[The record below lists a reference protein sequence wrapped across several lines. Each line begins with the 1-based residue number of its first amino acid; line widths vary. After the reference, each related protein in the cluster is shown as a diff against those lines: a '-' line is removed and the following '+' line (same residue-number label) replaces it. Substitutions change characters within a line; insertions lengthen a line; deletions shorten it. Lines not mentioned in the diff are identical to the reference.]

1 MQENAEFEDG
11 RIFKFIVRL
20 RSSKNIFL
28 TLALEI
34 YFFFFAL
41 LPG

>member
-1 MQENAEFEDG
+1 MQENVDFEHG
-11 RIFKFIVRL
+11 KIFKFIVRL

-28 TLALEI
+28 SL
-34 YFFFFAL
+34 AL